1 MAKHF
6 EYVVKEPD
14 CGIKIT
20 KVNVYP
26 FQNAKQ
32 SLYTKGIASIV
43 LNDALVIQ
51 GLRIMEAP
59 HGWFVAYPTDTLYKG
74 EDLRNAVDPTNDDLR
89 AYINAVVL
97 NKFFEERG

>member
-1 MAKHF
+1 MATH
-6 EYVVKEPD
+6 YDVKEPD

-26 FQNAKQ
+26 FQNPKQ
-32 SLYTKGIASIV
+32 SLYTRGIASIV
-43 LNDALVIQ
+43 LNDALAIQ

-59 HGWFVAYPTDTLYKG
+59 HGWFVAYPTDNLYKG
-74 EDLRNAVDPTNDDLR
+74 EDLRNAVNPTNDDLR
-89 AYINAVVL
+89 SYINAVVL